1 MATQTY
7 LAGRKTY
14 KRPQAMLWSDAPPT
28 TVVNSSSQT
37 NIIANLSTSSY
48 ESGTTNWTYPVSGG
62 SAGTIASN
70 STDTKPYVGTSVAKV
85 TATAAGGNIGI
96 IHSASILTVTAG
108 NIYTFSMYVK
118 DGTVAQQ
125 FRASLEFRSA
135 GGSALQT
142 FSGSFTTV
150 NSEGWT
156 RVFASGLAPAT
167 STNVRV
173 YVYSAAAPAI
183 GQYVYFDGAMLQQT
197 ATVISNVSDVA
208 PYVEPEYIYVPDG
221 YEVGQSIKGEDF
233 IVLSDHNR
241 KDISFKPERIEK
253 RERMI
258 NGRMR
263 SYHIADKMTI
273 STSWDMLP
281 SRSFSNSPNFNSS
294 GEESLETRKDN
305 ITGQTVSGTE
315 YTVDGGAG
323 GNELLEWY
331 QNHTGSFWVFLAYD
345 NLSGFSVNKYS
356 KLSQYG
362 QVIEMF
368 ISSFD
373 YTVTKRGGSN
383 HDFWNVSVT
392 LEEV

>member
-1 MATQTY
+1 MATSTY

-14 KRPQAMLWSDAPPT
+14 RRPQAMLWSDAPPT
-28 TVVNSSSQT
+28 TVVNPATQT
-37 NIIANLSTSSY
+37 NIIANLSTSSF
-48 ESGTTNWTYPVSGG
+48 ESGTTNWSYATSAG

-85 TATAAGGNIGI
+85 TATAAGTHIGI
-96 IHSASILTVTAG
+96 IHAPLILTVTAG

-118 DGTVAQQ
+118 DGTVGQQ
-125 FRASLEFRSA
+125 FRATLEFRSA
-135 GGSALQT
+135 SASTGT

-156 RVFASGLAPAT
+156 RVFASGTAPAGT
-167 STNVRV
+167 TNARV
-173 YVYSAAAPAI
+173 YVYSTSAPTI

-197 ATVISNVSDVA
+197 ATVIDNVNYPLA

-233 IVLSDHNR
+233 IILSDHNR

-263 SYHIADKMTI
+263 SYHIADKLTI
-273 STSWDMLP
+273 STSWEMLP
-281 SRSFSNSPNFNSS
+281 SRSFSNNPNFNSS
-294 GEESLETRKDN
+294 GADSLETRRDN

-323 GNELLEWY
+323 GNELLDWY
-331 QNHTGSFWVFLAYD
+331 QSHTGSFWVFLAYD
-345 NLSGFSVNKYS
+345 NLSGFSINNYS